1 MRRNNGNWKRRWL
14 DDINVLIKHAVRI
27 NEFHGREID
36 LSKIVKQIPYYLIF
50 VLTNIVSHNFSMLMK
65 NALFLYFLYI
75 YKFLQMKL

>member
-1 MRRNNGNWKRRWL
+1 MRRNNGSWKRRWL